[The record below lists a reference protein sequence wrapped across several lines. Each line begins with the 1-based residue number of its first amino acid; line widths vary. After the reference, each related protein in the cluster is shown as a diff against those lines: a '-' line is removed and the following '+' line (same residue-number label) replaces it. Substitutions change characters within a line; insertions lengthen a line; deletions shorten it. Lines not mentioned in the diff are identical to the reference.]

1 MRFEEAKDYIKQQLP
16 FYLEGKGI
24 STKKN
29 FCCLNPEHPDTNPS
43 MSYDP
48 KRNKC
53 HCFSCNANYDIF
65 DLIAIDYSLDD
76 KGAFKKA
83 LELYRV
89 TIDSDHAPTSS
100 KPAIR
105 PTASQKTAEP
115 PHTLPITAP
124 SSTAEPQ
131 PTPNTTELT
140 AAIDQAHAALMNN
153 PTALAYLQGR
163 GLTLDT
169 ITRHKIGYSDGGQ
182 NALLQGNNKQFQSKS
197 RKAGLYKYIFP
208 VLDQNGSCY
217 YYISEISDRA
227 QIDDYNGKYMK
238 LKNTPQRFFNESC
251 ISCNEIIFI
260 CEGVYDAL
268 SIEQA
273 GGRAIAITGTGGNS
287 RLLELASKPGAS
299 KNYIIALD
307 SDTAGLKAARSI
319 KQAMKGSGKRCFIAP
334 ITQAKDANELLQKDP
349 KALADYVKSS
359 SKMAFEEWK
368 REEQRKMQ
376 AAEQPQNVTDSR
388 FDSTR
393 AIIESLLNEKGLT
406 SKADLDELTKEVIE
420 RENEPIEYQK
430 TTAAARCQE
439 FMNNIINSTY
449 QRPISTGFTSL
460 DSKLDGGI
468 YPGGLYFIGAISS
481 LGKTSF
487 VLQIADNIAAAG
499 HDVLFFSLEMS
510 EFELMAR
517 SVSRLTLLEDMRQY
531 KTTEHAKSTRGILRG
546 SNYKYHTAEEQ
557 KVIQSALESYEK
569 NYGNNLRIIEGVGTI
584 GIEEIKKAVEKHIR
598 NTNNTPVIV
607 IDYLQILSP
616 ADIRAT
622 DKQNTDK
629 AVLELKRL
637 ARDKNIAVIGISSFN
652 RNNYTDPVNMASF
665 KESGAIEYSSDVL
678 IGLQYFGM
686 DYVEGEGEKERDKR
700 VRELQ
705 KSEEEKGRSGQAEN
719 IQIKVL
725 KQRNFS
731 KGDVLLN
738 FYPCYN
744 YYVENTLTDTERD
757 TAIKSSGKSARQKE
771 LESLL
776 AALREV
782 ESVEGSNTAS
792 LEALADKLDLK
803 KATVKNKLKEYTKH
817 FTITGDLVTYNPKN
831 AEDQTDTEP
840 LF

>member
-1 MRFEEAKDYIKQQLP
+1 MRFEEAKEYIKQQLP

-24 STKKN
+24 STRKN
-29 FCCLNPEHPDTNPS
+29 FCCLNPEHPDTKPS

-53 HCFSCNANYDIF
+53 HCFACNANYDIF

-83 LELYRV
+83 LELYGV

-105 PTASQKTAEP
+105 PTASPKTAEP

-217 YYISEISDRA
+217 YYISEITDRA

-251 ISCNEIIFI
+251 IACNEIIFI

-319 KQAMKGSGKRCFIAP
+319 KQAMKDSGKRCIIAP

-349 KALADYVKSS
+349 KALANYVKSS

-368 REEQRKMQ
+368 REEQREMQ
-376 AAEQPQNVTDSR
+376 ATEPPQNVTDSR

-393 AIIESLLNEKGLT
+393 AIVESLLKEKGLT

-430 TTAAARCQE
+430 TTAAAQLQD
-439 FMNNIINSTY
+439 FITNIQKDEY
-449 QRPISTGFTSL
+449 YLPISTGFKSI
-460 DSKLDGGI
+460 DSTIDGGLH
-468 YPGGLYFIGAISS
+468 PTDLVFVGAISS
-481 LGKTSF
+481 LGKTTF
-487 VLQIADNIAAAG
+487 VLQVADNIAAAG
-499 HDVLFFSLEMS
+499 HDVLIFSLEMS
-510 EFELMAR
+510 RDELIAK
-517 SVSRLTLLEDMRQY
+517 SISRLTLTTDMKQNQS
-531 KTTEHAKSTRGILRG
+531 TEHAKSARGILTG
-546 SNYKYHTAEEQ
+546 SNYKYYSTREREIIATA
-557 KVIQSALESYEK
+557 IK
-569 NYGNNLRIIEGVGTI
+569 NYELYANNIRIFASVGAI
-584 GIEEIKKAVEKHIR
+584 GADEVRAAAEKHIR
-598 NTNNTPVIV
+598 ATGKHPVIV
-607 IDYLQILSP
+607 IDYLQIMKP
-616 ADIRAT
+616 KDMRAS
-622 DKQNTDK
+622 DKQNTDYT
-629 AVLELKRL
+629 VLELKRL
-637 ARDKNIAVIGISSFN
+637 ARDLRTPIIGISSFN
-652 RNNYTDPVNMASF
+652 RQNYTDPVNMASF
-665 KESGAIEYSSDVL
+665 KESGAIEYSSDIL
-678 IGLQYFGM
+678 LALQYNGM
-686 DYVEGEGEKERDKR
+686 DYREGESEKDRTKR
-700 VRELQ
+700 IRTL
-705 KSEEEKGRSGQAEN
+705 
-719 IQIKVL
+719 IKDM
-725 KQRNFS
+725 QS
-731 KGDVLLN
+731 KGKEGKAQTLQVKILKARLSPKGETIID
-738 FYPCYN
+738 FYPRYN
-744 YYVENTLTDTERD
+744 YFCENATANTENDTDTD
-757 TAIKSSGKSARQKE
+757 QLFKGKKP
-771 LESLL
+771 
-776 AALREV
+776 
-782 ESVEGSNTAS
+782 
-792 LEALADKLDLK
+792 
-803 KATVKNKLKEYTKH
+803 TKR
-817 FTITGDLVTYNPKN
+817 I
-831 AEDQTDTEP
+831 
-840 LF
+840 